1 MKLKRIIF
9 LMCIFTIF
17 LLCDKKASAA
27 YKFNKSKI
35 VVKVGE
41 CKKLKLIGNAS
52 KIKWTYKNSKIATGR
67 ISDISKTSEKVN
79 KIVGRRVGKT
89 SISAKVNGKI
99 LKCTIIVKK
108 ANGNITKK
116 QAVKKV
122 KTFMGS
128 EYAYVS
134 TADTPYKFKGKKY
147 WAIKI
152 SEFVQDHFTNLGYYF
167 VSKDG
172 TVFCE
177 GIFRGD
183 DIVLY

>member
-17 LLCDKKASAA
+17 LLCDTKASAA

-108 ANGNITKK
+108 QREILRK
-116 QAVKKV
+116 
-122 KTFMGS
+122 S
-128 EYAYVS
+128 R
-134 TADTPYKFKGKKY
+134 
-147 WAIKI
+147 
-152 SEFVQDHFTNLGYYF
+152 L
-167 VSKDG
+167 
-172 TVFCE
+172 
-177 GIFRGD
+177 
-183 DIVLY
+183 